1 MKERGERMKKILA
14 VLLIVGLLAGI
25 IALADQTYEEYTID
39 NGEFSEEHIIV
50 EGNSDPLPCGGGE
63 GGSGGGGTPG

>member
-25 IALADQTYEEYTID
+25 IALADQTYEECSLD
-39 NGEFSEEHIIV
+39 NGEFSEDEFS
-50 EGNSDPLPCGGGE
+50 EQNPNPTPCGGGE
-63 GGSGGGGTPG
+63 GGSGGGGVPG